1 VSGADGE
8 AARPAPPAPA
18 DFPFAHVDQVRFG
31 DLDAMRHVNNV
42 AFLTFFE
49 DARIEY
55 ISTLL
60 GEDPLQRRE
69 FGLIFAECRIN
80 YRGPAFF
87 GEAIR
92 TCVRP
97 GEIRR
102 SSARLEFAM
111 FADGDERLLAEGYGV
126 VVGYD
131 YAAGRSMPLPD
142 AFRSALAAG
151 AAT

>member
-1 VSGADGE
+1 MSGARDGT
-8 AARPAPPAPA
+8 P
-18 DFPFAHVDQVRFG
+18 DGWPFSHVDKVRFG

-49 DARIEY
+49 DARVEY
-55 ISTLL
+55 LSQLS
-60 GEDPLQRRE
+60 GGDPTTRRG

-80 YRGPAFF
+80 YRAPAFF
-87 GEAIR
+87 GEEIR

-97 GEIRR
+97 GAIAR

-111 FADGDERLLAEGYGV
+111 FAVRDERLLAEGYGI

-131 YAAGRSMPLPD
+131 YAAGRSMPLSD
-142 AFRSALAAG
+142 DFKAALLAA
-151 AAT
+151 ATV

>member
-1 VSGADGE
+1 MSE
-8 AARPAPPAPA
+8 W
-18 DFPFAHVDQVRFG
+18 PFSHVDKVRFG

-49 DARIEY
+49 DARLEY
-55 ISTLL
+55 LSHIGGGSPMT
-60 GEDPLQRRE
+60 RRE
-69 FGLIFAECRIN
+69 FGLIFAECKIN
-80 YRGPAFF
+80 YRAPAFL
-87 GEAIR
+87 GEEIR

-111 FADGDERLLAEGYGV
+111 FAAGDERLLAEGYGI

-142 AFRSALAAG
+142 DFKAALLAG
-151 AAT
+151 AEMRSPG